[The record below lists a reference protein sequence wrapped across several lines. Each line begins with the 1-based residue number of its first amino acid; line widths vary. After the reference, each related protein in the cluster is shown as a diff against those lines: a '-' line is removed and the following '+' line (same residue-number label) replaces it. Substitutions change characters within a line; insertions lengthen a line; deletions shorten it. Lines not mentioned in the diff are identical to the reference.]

1 MAADLTTSRDSVREL
16 SGRFVAED
24 FRDYRERVLMDGDI
38 DDRRKLMEIHF
49 KNLGMDADKRL
60 DPLAGKTIVNVTI
73 NGAGVQLSA
82 SPVVDVE
89 AKEMPPA
96 ETPVVPA
103 TPVVDVDQLVG
114 ELDTLL
120 GVVDD

>member
-16 SGRFVAED
+16 SGRFAAED
-24 FRDYRERVLMDGDI
+24 FKDYRERVLMDGDI

-49 KNLGMDADKRL
+49 KNLGMDVDRKL

-73 NGAGVQLSA
+73 NGGGVQVSA
-82 SPVVDVE
+82 VPVVDVE
-89 AKEMPPA
+89 AKEVKSEPV
-96 ETPVVPA
+96 PVVLT

-114 ELDTLL
+114 ELDEML